1 MSGIVAFEGEL
12 NSIVKE
18 VCINNALFF
27 VIVTEHD
34 IKIIWA
40 LPSYFV

>member
-18 VCINNALFF
+18 VCINNTLFI

-34 IKIIWA
+34 IEIMWA
-40 LPSYFV
+40 LLLYFV